1 MRFIVSERVGFLF
14 KQISEKT
21 FATVANIRESFFEI
35 TRVPRVRHVAR
46 MPLPHQIAATATAAR
61 VRQATG
67 SGCLAIS
74 IFITPIVRLRKRSR
88 ARRDARM
95 PPGRNA
101 EPSTKIGKKVETR
114 RPESVFLRL
123 RRRRTLRPAGSP
135 GRRPPRYVPAAL
147 RHRTVRTHGTAGGRI
162 VPRSNA

>member
-1 MRFIVSERVGFLF
+1 MPV
-14 KQISEKT
+14 K
-21 FATVANIRESFFEI
+21 
-35 TRVPRVRHVAR
+35 R
-46 MPLPHQIAATATAAR
+46 MQKRAIHRLHPGQRSWKAETQSPGSASGRTGDGAEPPLPHQIAATATAAR
-61 VRQATG
+61 VRQATR

-88 ARRDARM
+88 VRRDARM
-95 PPGRNA
+95 PPDRNA
-101 EPSTKIGKKVETR
+101 EPPTKIGKKVETR

-147 RHRTVRTHGTAGGRI
+147 RHRTVRAHGTAAEHI
-162 VPRSNA
+162 VSRPNA